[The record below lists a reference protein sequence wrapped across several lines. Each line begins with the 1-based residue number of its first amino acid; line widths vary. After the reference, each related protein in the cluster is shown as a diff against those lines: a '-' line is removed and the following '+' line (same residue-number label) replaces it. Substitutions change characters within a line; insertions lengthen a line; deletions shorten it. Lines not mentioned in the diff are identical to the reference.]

1 MLTCFTIKVLFYDG
15 EEVTRWTEFC
25 PTRKPQIDEL
35 EKNALQKKALLS
47 LEVIRKK
54 FKED

>member
-35 EKNALQKKALLS
+35 EKNALQKKVLLS
-47 LEVIRKK
+47 LEVISKK